1 MITAGDLRKGVT
13 FELDGKIYIV
23 VDFLHVK
30 PGKGAAFVRIKLKN
44 IVTGQVIEKTFNPV
58 EKFEKAHIE
67 RKEMTY
73 LYNDGNLYYFMD
85 TNTYEQVPLN
95 YDQVEDAL
103 KYITENMQA
112 TVQFYKGEAFSVE
125 PPNFVELTITECE
138 PGIQGDTSKAGNK
151 PATLETGLVIQVPLF
166 VNNGEKIRIDTRT
179 GTYMSRKTFR
189 QISTFVTVQ
198 RLMEEE

>member
-1 MITAGDLRKGVT
+1 
-13 FELDGKIYIV
+13 
-23 VDFLHVK
+23 
-30 PGKGAAFVRIKLKN
+30 
-44 IVTGQVIEKTFNPV
+44 
-58 EKFEKAHIE
+58 
-67 RKEMTY
+67 MTY

-179 GTYMSRKTFR
+179 GTYMSR
-189 QISTFVTVQ
+189 V
-198 RLMEEE
+198 